1 MILQIIAVQL
11 LLPSGSP
18 RRTTNDHRKTVYL
31 TRLRAVE
38 STTEY
43 RSFIRVDEGILARKL
58 AFDCGHSYTQEE
70 CAMKTE
76 RDDGNSYYHA
86 S

>member
-1 MILQIIAVQL
+1 MKTITVQTL
-11 LLPSGSP
+11 LRSGSP
-18 RRTTNDHRKTVYL
+18 RRTRNDYRKTLYL